1 MLSNQELNG
10 LIHGRNSPRYLFFLN
25 GINTNIVL
33 LLTKFKKFTKAV
45 SGMDT
50 GMDLGSIPAGC
61 TIQNPISEPNQYW
74 Y

>member
-1 MLSNQELNG
+1 MVAILLVIS
-10 LIHGRNSPRYLFFLN
+10 FFLN